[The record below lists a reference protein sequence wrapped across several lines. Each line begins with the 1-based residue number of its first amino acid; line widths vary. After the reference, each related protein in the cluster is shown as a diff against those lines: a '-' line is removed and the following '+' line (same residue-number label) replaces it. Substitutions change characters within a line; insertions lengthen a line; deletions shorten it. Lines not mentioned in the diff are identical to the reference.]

1 MRVAAKVDERTLPHV
16 SLKGD
21 HPQERED
28 VIPGIQHAKALDG
41 EGGET
46 PAHVSGAVIRY
57 REVDAGEAINRRP
70 PQCGHDLRELL
81 AEDAYS
87 PPIDPSEGWPRG
99 RRVREGD

>member
-46 PAHVSGAVIRY
+46 PVQMSGAVVRY

-70 PQCGHDLRELL
+70 PQCGH
-81 AEDAYS
+81 S
-87 PPIDPSEGWPRG
+87 PIVQPSHCEKVKSSQPNPGGTSQR
-99 RRVREGD
+99 